1 VLLAIC
7 GNVTLGTTILLHNN
21 ILVLLAQNSKKE
33 QNLLNLMSVSKLN
46 SDIHLLYGQN
56 ITSMLNVNL
65 D

>member
-1 VLLAIC
+1 
-7 GNVTLGTTILLHNN
+7 LLHNN